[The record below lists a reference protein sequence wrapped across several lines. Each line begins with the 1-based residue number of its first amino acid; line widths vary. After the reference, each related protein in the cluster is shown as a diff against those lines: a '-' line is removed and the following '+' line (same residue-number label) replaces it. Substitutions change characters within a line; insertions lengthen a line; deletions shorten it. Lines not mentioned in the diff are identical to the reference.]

1 MIKRFFRGLGSGLLF
16 LAVAI
21 LLLPVILPPF
31 LDRTY
36 YEGPISENY
45 DGEYFFNPDEDEGG
59 WVGDPTSQRSPRRS
73 SMLLRMIFGDD
84 RPPWPDS
91 VPVHPTVPDQ
101 RIEGDRMVT
110 TWVGHSS
117 TLIQTQGL
125 NILTDPI
132 WSDYASP
139 IPPLGPRRVAEP
151 GIRFEDLPPIDL
163 VVISHNHYDHL
174 DLDTLR
180 RLWERDEP
188 LIVTSLGNDTVI
200 AQAGAEAVTRDWG
213 GTVEVSP
220 EVSVIVTR
228 NHHWGSRWGTDR
240 NRALWSSFIIT
251 TPAGNIFFGG
261 DTGPGDMRWPEE
273 AAAYGP
279 VRLAF
284 IPIGAFRF
292 QQGQDWSGSHIGPMH
307 AIQVWN
313 RLGRPVSIGIHW
325 GTFRLSWEG
334 YWTPARMLEM
344 LQDCA
349 EIEDGFFRAVR
360 HGQRFDVP
368 PVRMTAEVDEARVES
383 CAAEPEIRALD

>member
-1 MIKRFFRGLGSGLLF
+1 MIRPLMRWIGSALLF
-16 LAVAI
+16 LLIAI
-21 LLLPVILPPF
+21 LLLPVVLPPF
-31 LDRTY
+31 LDRIY
-36 YEGPISENY
+36 YEGPVSENF
-45 DGEYFFNPDEDEGG
+45 DGEYFFNPDEGEGI
-59 WVGDPTSQRSPRRS
+59 WVGDPTRLNSPGRS
-73 SMLLRMIFGDD
+73 SFLLRFIAGDD
-84 RPPWPDS
+84 RPPWPS
-91 VPVHPTVPDQ
+91 HVPVNPVVPDE
-101 RIEGDRMVT
+101 RVEGDRMVT
-110 TWVGHSS
+110 TWVGHASA
-117 TLIQTQGL
+117 LIQTQGL

-139 IPPLGPRRVAEP
+139 IPPLGPGRVAEP
-151 GIRFEDLPPIDL
+151 GIRFGDLPPIDL

-180 RLWERDEP
+180 RLWERDQP
-188 LIVTSLGNDTVI
+188 LIVTSLGNETVI

-213 GTVEVSP
+213 GVVEVSP

-228 NHHWGSRWGTDR
+228 NHHWGSRWVTDR
-240 NRALWSSFIIT
+240 NRALWSGFVIT

-261 DTGPGDMRWPEE
+261 DTGPGDMRWPGE

-292 QQGQDWSGSHIGPMH
+292 QRGQDWSGSHIGPMH
-307 AIQVWN
+307 AIRVWN

-325 GTFRLSWEG
+325 GTFRLSREG

-349 EIEDGFFRAVR
+349 GVEDGFFRAVR
-360 HGQRFDVP
+360 HGQRFDIP
-368 PVRMTAEVDEARVES
+368 RVRATPAVDEARVER